1 MKKSV
6 YENDRYCIQDTTKIF
21 ISSKYKLQEILED
34 EEVPFKLKSFVN
46 KYMLDKYDREDTLE
60 TVIYYMSGE
69 DFLIQALKQIKC
81 RIKVN
86 VLVTKKHLN
95 QTITREYSTKTM
107 TPEEITNLSVDEK
120 KEMGLAIQELSV

>member
-1 MKKSV
+1 
-6 YENDRYCIQDTTKIF
+6 
-21 ISSKYKLQEILED
+21 
-34 EEVPFKLKSFVN
+34 EVPFKFKSFVN

-95 QTITREYSTKTM
+95 KTVTREYSTKTM

-120 KEMGLAIQELSV
+120 KEMGLAIQELSVGKLALFTI